1 MIVKPSLTI
10 AQGLEHRAEGP
21 KMTFKSYEDYD
32 GGQMFKDEITG
43 KVVRS
48 IKYIKLVVLVLV
60 NRQAAPCSQWC
71 KSIGGKIFLIKYP
84 LNHRLMVGG
93 VWYCPVPRVGK
104 QR

>member
-32 GGQMFKDEITG
+32 GGQVFKDEITG

-71 KSIGGKIFLIKYP
+71 KSIGGNNLFANL
-84 LNHRLMVGG
+84 
-93 VWYCPVPRVGK
+93 
-104 QR
+104 